1 MAALPR
7 RAASLALGMTAL
19 TLMTALVPGWL
30 SALGGA
36 GRGPTTVLARPAA
49 QDVPPGQIVVRGR
62 IDYIDRESDKAHPA
76 AGLRV
81 EIWDKDKGFPDTSSK
96 LAEART
102 DANGYFEA
110 PPVVNQDRD
119 GPGGEAGIT
128 GQDIFLK
135 LFTDNGDVKLYQLG
149 TKREFVWQSYD
160 LNKDEGIQNNVG
172 DGVVSMPRL
181 LVQAT
186 TRDVEALWT
195 FVNMAQA
202 WLYMKSASG
211 TDPGKVTGYW
221 SRESTVG
228 PKYDP
233 ATRELF
239 FRDDTAGYGDVVVQ
253 HTAYALL
260 HNIYGTLPAAWAGCT
275 AGPDATIK
283 SEVDPNCALIQGFA
297 TFLPLA
303 VFQDPL
309 FESQTLRALDMDAP
323 KPVTPGW
330 NNGDRVPGRIAGA
343 FWDLY
348 ENDQTVEEF
357 DTFNARFADIWEV
370 FRAKNP
376 LTFAEWWAGWKAL
389 GKDTCG
395 AVGSLYQNSIDYSSG
410 LKLLPIPD
418 VVLEEDQRTVL
429 NLAHYITD
437 ADCPNDRLKL
447 TIVDYGAPEA
457 ERRADR
463 RHAHDQRDAAAELVR
478 PDDRPHPGDGR
489 PVHGE
494 RDVQGHRPLRE
505 RLPAD
510 HAADPRSGVRAL
522 RRDDHDR
529 SGRARR
535 RHRGR
540 AGAAPVARGHRAA
553 VQGHH
558 GQRQRHAAA
567 RVLAQ
572 PVHHHGLLGAR
583 GHRAARPGR
592 LRGAPGDRTELD
604 GAPEPAA
611 GDLDGPPDP
620 PVPGAGEHDD
630 PHRPDRRGRRRR
642 GRPRSARVVHRQLVR
657 PDGDDA
663 QDQQAHVRLH
673 PASGLRGQHVP
684 GAGREGLQ
692 GPAGHGRHHAH
703 LGHHELEADHPAQPA
718 ARQDGRR
725 QQGRAAEPGGVLRAE
740 RQGDR
745 RGRSGLEPAVVP
757 AGLQH
762 GTTLT
767 VTGQGTQN
775 VCLRPRPGFVGCETA
790 RFVVRDPKGGTDSH
804 EVTTCWR
811 EIKILLPYM
820 QKPARTAQLQ
830 QRGGR

>member
-19 TLMTALVPGWL
+19 TLMTALLPGWL

-36 GRGPTTVLARPAA
+36 GQDSNVVRARPAA

-160 LNKDEGIQNNVG
+160 LNKDDGIQNNVG

-330 NNGDRVPGRIAGA
+330 NDGDRVPGRIAGA

-418 VVLEEDQRTVL
+418 VVLEEDQHTVL
-429 NLAHYITD
+429 NLAHFITD

-457 ERRADR
+457 GVE
-463 RHAHDQRDAAAELVR
+463 QIGGTLMISVTPQLNWFGQTTVR
-478 PDDRPHPGDGR
+478 I
-489 PVHGE
+489 
-494 RDVQGHRPLRE
+494 
-505 RLPAD
+505 
-510 HAADPRSGVRAL
+510 
-522 RRDDHDR
+522 
-529 SGRARR
+529 
-535 RHRGR
+535 
-540 AGAAPVARGHRAA
+540 
-553 VQGHH
+553 
-558 GQRQRHAAA
+558 
-567 RVLAQ
+567 RV
-572 PVHHHGLLGAR
+572 
-583 GHRAARPGR
+583 
-592 LRGAPGDRTELD
+592 T
-604 GAPEPAA
+604 
-611 GDLDGPPDP
+611 DGPSTVNATFKVIVHSVNDCPRITPRILDP
-620 PVPGAGEHDD
+620 G
-630 PHRPDRRGRRRR
+630 
-642 GRPRSARVVHRQLVR
+642 SVR
-657 PDGDDA
+657 YAETITID
-663 QDQQAHVRLH
+663 L
-673 PASGLRGQHVP
+673 
-684 GAGREGLQ
+684 
-692 GPAGHGRHHAH
+692 AGHGVDIEDA
-703 LGHHELEADHPAQPA
+703 PAQLQWRADIEPQYKDITVSGNGTQQLVFSLSPSIITDYSALVDIVLRDRDGCEVRQAIALNWTERPNQPPVIWMDRLTRQYQAPVNTTIHIDLTGVAGDAEDGPDPLEWFIDNSSDLTATTLKTSKRTFDFIPHPDFVGSTFPELVVKDSKGLQATAGITLTWVITNSKPIILRNLLLGKTVGASKGGRPSPA
-718 ARQDGRR
+718 ACYALNDK
-725 QQGRAAEPGGVLRAE
+725 AIDADDPVSSLLWFLR
-740 RQGDR
+740 DY
-745 RGRSGLEPAVVP
+745 S
-757 AGLQH
+757 
-762 GTTLT
+762 TDNLT
-767 VTGQGTQN
+767 VTGQGTQA
-775 VCLRPRPGFVGCETA
+775 VCVRPRPGFVGCETA

-820 QKPARTAQLQ
+820 QKPARTALLQ